1 MAPSRSEQT
10 PGGCKIGAG
19 RTDGVQ
25 MQRSEVLCGLLV
37 FLCFAGPGRAAAGLN
52 PTDDAKAPTS
62 ILVIGRPD
70 LPDDDFADSVILV
83 MNNLGPGTAGVILNR
98 PTKME
103 VSQLFPDIKRLA
115 QLHDRVYFGGP
126 VDIRA
131 VWFLI
136 RAATP
141 PEHAVKACDG
151 VYLSADRKLLLK
163 LLGRDRPMEGL
174 RIFIGHSAWAPGQLE
189 AEIDD
194 DDWTLDRARPDAI
207 FNGKSEHPWPGPGGP
222 ESST

>member
-1 MAPSRSEQT
+1 
-10 PGGCKIGAG
+10 
-19 RTDGVQ
+19 

-37 FLCFAGPGRAAAGLN
+37 SLCLAGPGRAAAGLN
-52 PTDDAKAPTS
+52 PTDGAKAPTS
-62 ILVIGRPD
+62 ILVMGRPD

-103 VSQLFPDIKRLA
+103 ISHLFPEIKRLA

-126 VDIRA
+126 VDIHA
-131 VWFLI
+131 VWFLV
-136 RAATP
+136 RAARP
-141 PEHAVKACDG
+141 PEHAVKACEG

-194 DDWTLDRARPDAI
+194 DDWTLDRVRPDAI

>member
-1 MAPSRSEQT
+1 MRRLEA
-10 PGGCKIGAG
+10 
-19 RTDGVQ
+19 
-25 MQRSEVLCGLLV
+25 LCGLLL
-37 FLCFAGPGRAAAGLN
+37 FLCLAGPGRAAPGLSFTA
-52 PTDDAKAPTS
+52 PAATADAKALTS
-62 ILVIGRPD
+62 ILVIGRPE

-83 MNNLGPGTAGVILNR
+83 MNNLGPGTAGLILNR
-98 PTKME
+98 PTTVE
-103 VSQLFPDIKRLA
+103 VSQLFPDVKRLA

-126 VDIRA
+126 VEFGA
-131 VWFLI
+131 VWFLL

-141 PEHAVKACDG
+141 PAHAIEACDG

-194 DDWTLDRARPDAI
+194 GDWTLDRARPDAI

-222 ESST
+222 ESTT